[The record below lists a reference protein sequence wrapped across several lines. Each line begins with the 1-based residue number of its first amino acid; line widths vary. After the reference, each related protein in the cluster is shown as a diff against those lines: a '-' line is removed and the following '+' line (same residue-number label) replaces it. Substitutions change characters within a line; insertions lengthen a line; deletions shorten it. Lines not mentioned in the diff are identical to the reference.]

1 MERLTIDEVI
11 AHCERTTKNTEL
23 IMQKIPDDNKYYW
36 EHKQTAEW
44 LRELKRYKDL
54 EEKCIKENSFSLRA
68 LLEKWNAFC
77 DDIAQWLEW
86 RNLKE
91 SGRLVILPCEVGDY
105 IYDISEFTDGNEHPE
120 MIVVRAYYIELSL
133 DADGEINYCIAG
145 YDYKKEDFGKTVFH
159 TIEEAEAALK
169 GEKNGD

>member
-1 MERLTIDEVI
+1 MVRMTIDEVI

-54 EEKCIKENSFSLRA
+54 EE
-68 LLEKWNAFC
+68 
-77 DDIAQWLEW
+77 
-86 RNLKE
+86 
-91 SGRLVILPCEVGDY
+91 SGRLVVLPCKVGDTVY
-105 IYDISEFTDGNEHPE
+105 FLNTKPHISLRMNEVYE
-120 MIVVRAYYIELSL
+120 AKVVRIVTIGSGSFVMIQMHTEYGCTELP
-133 DADGEINYCIAG
+133 AVKC
-145 YDYKKEDFGKTVFH
+145 DFGKTVFL
-159 TIEEAEAALK
+159 TREEAEAALK